1 MQTEKQWHSEAY
13 LRIMKKRRRE
23 KIRNRIIAAVVVGA
37 GAIIFTVAITS
48 RAKETETEK
57 HVEATEA
64 TTVEQKIVPTVMSAE
79 EIIDSEMVLS
89 TENVRSTDWDAEES
103 YLLAKLA
110 MAEAEGEDTKGKALV
125 ICVVINRVWDDRFPN
140 TIEGVIY
147 QDAAFSSIDDGRF
160 DSVEPDADCWEALE
174 MVQIEHW
181 DGSEGALYFERT
193 PDDGSSTW
201 HSRNLKKLFVHGRHT
216 FYIERGETE

>member
-1 MQTEKQWHSEAY
+1 
-13 LRIMKKRRRE
+13 MKKRRRK
-23 KIRNRIIAAVVVGA
+23 KIRNRIIAAVIVVT
-37 GAIIFTVAITS
+37 GAIIVTVTFS
-48 RAKETETEK
+48 MRAKEPKAETHVEETET
-57 HVEATEA
+57 ATAER
-64 TTVEQKIVPTVMSAE
+64 KIVPTVQSSE
-79 EIIDSEMVLS
+79 QIVDSEIVLDTAS
-89 TENVRSTDWDAEES
+89 VRSTDWDAGES

-110 MAEAEGEDTKGKALV
+110 MAEAESEDTEGKALV

-160 DSVEPDADCWEALE
+160 DRVEPDADCWEALE

-201 HSRNLKKLFVHGRHT
+201 HSRHLEKLFVHGRHT

>member
-1 MQTEKQWHSEAY
+1 MEQWHSEAY
-13 LRIMKKRRRE
+13 LRIMKKRRRK
-23 KIRNRIIAAVVVGA
+23 KIRNRLITAVVVIA
-37 GAIIFTVAITS
+37 GAVIFTVTFTS
-48 RAKETETEK
+48 RAKETKTEEHVEETE
-57 HVEATEA
+57 VATAEK
-64 TTVEQKIVPTVMSAE
+64 KIVPTVMSAE
-79 EIIDSEMVLS
+79 KIIDSEMVLS
-89 TENVRSTDWDAEES
+89 TASVRSTDWDAEES

-110 MAEAEGEDTKGKALV
+110 MAEAESEDTEGKALV

-147 QDAAFSSIDDGRF
+147 Q
-160 DSVEPDADCWEALE
+160 DADCWEALE

-193 PDDGSSTW
+193 PDDESSTW
-201 HSRNLKKLFVHGRHT
+201 HSRHLEKLFVHGRHT

>member
-1 MQTEKQWHSEAY
+1 MEQWHSEAY
-13 LRIMKKRRRE
+13 LRIMKKRRCK
-23 KIRNRIIAAVVVGA
+23 KIRNRLITAVVVIA
-37 GAIIFTVAITS
+37 GAVIFTVTFTS
-48 RAKETETEK
+48 RAKETKTEEHVEETE
-57 HVEATEA
+57 VATAEK
-64 TTVEQKIVPTVMSAE
+64 KIVPTVMSAE
-79 EIIDSEMVLS
+79 KIIDSEMVLS
-89 TENVRSTDWDAEES
+89 TASVPSTDWDAEES

-110 MAEAEGEDTKGKALV
+110 MAEAESEDTEGKALV

-160 DSVEPDADCWEALE
+160 DRVEPDADCWEALE

-193 PDDGSSTW
+193 PDDESSTW
-201 HSRNLKKLFVHGRHT
+201 HSRHLEKLFVHGRHT